1 MGHRFAVMLQCAAE
15 RALQASANVYAA
27 QELR

>member
-1 MGHRFAVMLQCAAE
+1 MGRRFPVMLQCAAVG
-15 RALQASANVYAA
+15 ALQASANVYAA